1 VCLCVVTF
9 SRQSFFLAGFSA
21 AVFAGVVHLGTDQ
34 QQGECPTAE
43 RSADIRS
50 GAVSL
55 TAGTVPLRLL
65 QTTQV
70 RVWLC
75 PQLFI

>member
-1 VCLCVVTF
+1 MTL
-9 SRQSFFLAGFSA
+9 SRQSFLLAGFPA
-21 AVFAGVVHLGTDQ
+21 TVFAGVVHLSSDQ

-50 GAVSL
+50 GALSL
-55 TAGTVPLRLL
+55 TPGAFPLRLL

-75 PQLFI
+75 LRLSLA